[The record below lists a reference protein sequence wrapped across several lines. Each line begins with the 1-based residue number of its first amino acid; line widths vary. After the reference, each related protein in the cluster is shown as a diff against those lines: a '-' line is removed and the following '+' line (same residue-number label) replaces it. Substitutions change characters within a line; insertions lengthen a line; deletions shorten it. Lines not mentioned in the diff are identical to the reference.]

1 VKPFPRISVSESRTQ
16 RLTISVHIATQ
27 NETAA
32 LSVHCGRRSAISSED
47 HQLVISDRDDNRVR
61 AILTIVAQQT
71 AAIRE
76 EKF

>member
-1 VKPFPRISVSESRTQ
+1 
-16 RLTISVHIATQ
+16 VHIATR

-32 LSVHCGRRSAISSED
+32 LSVQCRRRSATSNAD
-47 HQLVISDRDDNRVR
+47 HQLVISGQDDYRVR

>member
-1 VKPFPRISVSESRTQ
+1 
-16 RLTISVHIATQ
+16 
-27 NETAA
+27 
-32 LSVHCGRRSAISSED
+32 VHCGCRSATSSED
-47 HQLVISDRDDNRVR
+47 HQLVIDDRDDHRAR

>member
-1 VKPFPRISVSESRTQ
+1 MRQQRFPC
-16 RLTISVHIATQ
+16 
-27 NETAA
+27 TAR
-32 LSVHCGRRSAISSED
+32 RRSATSNED

-61 AILTIVAQQT
+61 AILTIMAQQA

>member
-1 VKPFPRISVSESRTQ
+1 MHR
-16 RLTISVHIATQ
+16 
-27 NETAA
+27 
-32 LSVHCGRRSAISSED
+32 GRRSATSSED
-47 HQLVISDRDDNRVR
+47 HQLVISDRDDNSIR

>member
-1 VKPFPRISVSESRTQ
+1 MGQKCFPCTSR
-16 RLTISVHIATQ
+16 H
-27 NETAA
+27 
-32 LSVHCGRRSAISSED
+32 RSAASIER
-47 HQLVISDRDDNRVR
+47 HQFVIGDRDDVRVG